1 MRKPYL
7 LLLAFLLFSSVQV
20 IHAEETKDLALQA
33 IRSKNYDQAIT
44 ICLKHLNTYPNDS
57 DFNFMLAQA
66 YAYSNRWQEA
76 LNVLEKIMT
85 AHPDNMDALLL
96 WSRVQS
102 WEREYEASENGY
114 RKVLLIDA
122 NNIEAKIGL
131 AETASWT
138 GDYAKAIDI
147 YKSLLRHEPSNPEIY
162 YRLGRV
168 FKWEGN
174 YAKAKENFRTAAGMA
189 PENEEYQKAL
199 ASARPQIGNKF
210 EVRYLQ
216 WIENFSD
223 DREHYRDQSV
233 IFLFSA
239 PGKKGIFLIKANQTH
254 RLDGQDSQFGIEYYP
269 LLWKGAYGF
278 IDLSYSPKSLWY
290 PQTSSMAEVYQ
301 TFLSAAEFSL
311 GYRRMSFEENPVS
324 IYLGSLGYYLGNFYS
339 TFRWY
344 YSAQQGTSS
353 FSWTVNVRRYFSPDN
368 FVFVSYGQGS
378 RPFDAATIDDFLI
391 TQNRSIQTGV
401 TWYLFQRIRL
411 EFQMHFTDE
420 RNGPNRNVFYLSSG
434 YRW

>member
-7 LLLAFLLFSSVQV
+7 LLLAILICSSVQV
-20 IHAEETKDLALQA
+20 LHAEKTKELALQA
-33 IRSKNYDQAIT
+33 IRSANYDQAIT
-44 ICLKHLNTYPNDS
+44 ICLKHLNTNPNDS

-66 YAYSNRWQEA
+66 YAHSNRRQEA

-85 AHPDNMDALLL
+85 AHPENMDALLL

-102 WEREYEASENGY
+102 WEKEYEASDNGY

-147 YKSLLRHEPSNPEIY
+147 YKSLLQHEPSNPEIY

-174 YAKAKENFRTAAGMA
+174 YARAKENFRTAVGME
-189 PENEEYQKAL
+189 PDNQDYQRAL
-199 ASARPQIGNKF
+199 AASRPQFGNKF

-216 WIENFSD
+216 RIESFSD

-233 IFLFSA
+233 VFLFAS
-239 PGKKGIFLIKANQTH
+239 PGKKGTFLIKANQTR
-254 RLDGQDSQFGIEYYP
+254 RLDGHDNQFGIEFYP
-269 LLWKGAYGF
+269 HLWKGAYGF
-278 IDLSYSPKSLWY
+278 FDLSYSPKALWY
-290 PQTSSMAEVYQ
+290 PQTSYVAEVYQ
-301 TFLSAAEFSL
+301 TFLSSAEFSL

-344 YSAQQGTSS
+344 YSAQQKENT
-353 FSWTVNVRRYFSPDN
+353 FSWTVNVRRYFSQDN

-378 RPFDAATIDDFLI
+378 RPYDAAPNDDFFI
-391 TQNRSIQTGV
+391 TRSRRIQAGV
-401 TWYLFQRIRL
+401 TWYVLQRIRL
-411 EFQMHFTDE
+411 EFHVFFTDE
-420 RNGPNRNVFYLSSG
+420 REGPNRNAFYLSSG

>member
-1 MRKPYL
+1 MRKPYF
-7 LLLAFLLFSSVQV
+7 LLLAFLIFSSVQGL
-20 IHAEETKDLALQA
+20 HAEKTKDLALQA

-44 ICLKHLNTYPNDS
+44 LCLKHLNTYPNDS
-57 DFNFMLAQA
+57 SFNFMLAQA
-66 YAYSNRWQEA
+66 YAHSNRWQEA

-96 WSRVQS
+96 WSRVKS
-102 WEREYEASENGY
+102 WEGEYKVSENGY

-147 YKSLLRHEPSNPEIY
+147 YKSLLLHEPSNPEIY
-162 YRLGRV
+162 YRLGLV

-174 YAKAKENFRTAAGMA
+174 YAKAKENFRTAVGMD
-189 PENEEYQKAL
+189 PDNQDYQRAL
-199 ASARPQIGNKF
+199 AASRPQFGNKL

-216 WIENFSD
+216 RIESFSD

-233 IFLFSA
+233 IFLFA
-239 PGKKGIFLIKANQTH
+239 PPGKRGTFVIEANQTR
-254 RLDGQDSQFGIEYYP
+254 RLNGQDRQFGIEYYP
-269 LLWKGAYGF
+269 QLWKGAYGF
-278 IDLSYSPKSLWY
+278 FDLSYSPKALWY
-290 PQTSSMAEVYQ
+290 PQTSFGAEVYQ
-301 TFLSAAEFSL
+301 TFLSSAEFSL

-344 YSAQQGTSS
+344 YSARQNIDS
-353 FSWTVNVRRYFSPDN
+353 FSWTVNVRRYFSQDN
-368 FVFVSYGQGS
+368 FLFVSYGQGS
-378 RPFDAATIDDFLI
+378 RLFDAATIDDFLI

-401 TWYLFQRIRL
+401 IWYLFQRIRL
-411 EFQMHFTDE
+411 EFHMRFTDE
-420 RNGPNRNVFYLSSG
+420 KNGPNRNVFYLSSG